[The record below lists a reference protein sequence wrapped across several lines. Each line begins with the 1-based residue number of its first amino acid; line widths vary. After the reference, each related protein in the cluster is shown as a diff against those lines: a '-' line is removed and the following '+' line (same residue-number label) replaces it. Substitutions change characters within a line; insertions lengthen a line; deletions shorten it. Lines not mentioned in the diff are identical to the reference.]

1 MADNKKHILDLE
13 TLDHYLG
20 SIGFICPRNE
30 QQLDLFEKLYEDF
43 DFKLK
48 DSRIDVTAIIS
59 NQLSKKSVIRLLKD
73 DSTNEV
79 NELKMAARKGS
90 QGLSQDII
98 DKMYGK
104 HRKKSDDK
112 E

>member
-1 MADNKKHILDLE
+1 MADNKKHIFDLG

-20 SIGFICPRNE
+20 STGFICPVNE

-43 DFKLK
+43 DFKLIDAK
-48 DSRIDVTAIIS
+48 IDVAAIVS
-59 NQLSKKSVIRLLKD
+59 NQLTKKSVIQLLKYD
-73 DSTNEV
+73 NANEI

-90 QGLSQDII
+90 QDLSQDII

>member
-1 MADNKKHILDLE
+1 MANNKKHIFDLE

-20 SIGFICPRNE
+20 STGFICPMNE
-30 QQLDLFEKLYEDF
+30 LQLDLFDTLYNDYE
-43 DFKLK
+43 FKLK
-48 DSRIDVTAIIS
+48 DATIDVASIIN
-59 NQLSKKSVIRLLKD
+59 NQLIKKSIIKL
-73 DSTNEV
+73 SNAISSNEI

-90 QGLSQDII
+90 QELSKDII
-98 DKMYGK
+98 DKMYEK

>member
-1 MADNKKHILDLE
+1 MANNKKHLFDLE

-20 SIGFICPRNE
+20 STGFICPNNE
-30 QQLDLFEKLYEDF
+30 QQLDLFEKLYADF

-48 DSRIDVTAIIS
+48 DATIDVTSIIN
-59 NQLSKKSVIRLLKD
+59 NQLNKKSVIQL
-73 DSTNEV
+73 SNEINPNEI

-90 QGLSQDII
+90 QSLSQDII

>member
-1 MADNKKHILDLE
+1 MADNKKHIFDLE

-20 SIGFICPRNE
+20 STGFICPRNE
-30 QQLDLFEKLYEDF
+30 RQLDLFEKLYEGF

-48 DSRIDVTAIIS
+48 DSRIDFTAIIS
-59 NQLSKKSVIRLLKD
+59 NQLNKKSVIRLLKD
-73 DSTNEV
+73 DNTNEI

-98 DKMYGK
+98 DKMYEK

>member
-1 MADNKKHILDLE
+1 MADNKKHIFDLE
-13 TLDHYLG
+13 TLDYYLG
-20 SIGFICPRNE
+20 STGFICPTNQ

-48 DSRIDVTAIIS
+48 EASIDVTAIIN
-59 NQLSKKSVIRLLKD
+59 NQLTKKSVFRLLKD
-73 DSTNEV
+73 DEKNEI

-104 HRKKSDDK
+104 HPKKSDDK

>member
-1 MADNKKHILDLE
+1 MQENSKHSINLE
-13 TLDHYLG
+13 SLDHHLG
-20 SIGFICPRNE
+20 SMGFLYPINE
-30 QQLDLFEKLYEDF
+30 LQLEIFDILYADFE
-43 DFKLK
+43 FKLK
-48 DSRIDVTAIIS
+48 DSSIDVASIVN
-59 NQLSKKSVIRLLKD
+59 NQLTKHSVIRLFND
-73 DSTNEV
+73 NDVNEI
-79 NELKMAARKGS
+79 NELKMVARKGS

>member
-1 MADNKKHILDLE
+1 MAENNKHIFDLE
-13 TLDHYLG
+13 ILDHYLC
-20 SIGFICPRNE
+20 STGFIYPTNE
-30 QQLDLFEKLYEDF
+30 HQLDLFEKLYEGF
-43 DFKLK
+43 DFILK
-48 DSRIDVTAIIS
+48 DATIDVSAII
-59 NQLSKKSVIRLLKD
+59 NNKLSKKSVIRLFND
-73 DSTNEV
+73 NDVNEI
-79 NELKMAARKGS
+79 NELKMVARKGS

>member
-1 MADNKKHILDLE
+1 MADNKKHIFDLE
-13 TLDHYLG
+13 TLDHYL
-20 SIGFICPRNE
+20 SSTGFIFPRNE
-30 QQLDLFEKLYEDF
+30 RQLDLFEKLYEDF

-59 NQLSKKSVIRLLKD
+59 NQLTKKSVIRLLKD
-73 DSTNEV
+73 DNTNEI

-90 QGLSQDII
+90 QGLSQEII

>member
-1 MADNKKHILDLE
+1 MADNKKHIFDLE
-13 TLDHYLG
+13 TLDHYL
-20 SIGFICPRNE
+20 SSTGFICPRNE
-30 QQLDLFEKLYEDF
+30 RQLDLFEKLYDDF

-48 DSRIDVTAIIS
+48 DSRIDVTTIIS
-59 NQLSKKSVIRLLKD
+59 NQLTKKSVIRLLQD
-73 DSTNEV
+73 DNTNEI

-90 QGLSQDII
+90 QGLTQDII

>member
-1 MADNKKHILDLE
+1 MAGNKKHIFDLE
-13 TLDHYLG
+13 TLDYYLG
-20 SIGFICPRNE
+20 STGFICPINE
-30 QQLDLFEKLYEDF
+30 QQLDLFEKLYENF
-43 DFKLK
+43 EFQLK
-48 DSRIDVTAIIS
+48 DATIDVNAIIS
-59 NQLSKKSVIRLLKD
+59 NRLIKKSVIRLSNNI
-73 DSTNEV
+73 DSNEI

-104 HRKKSDDK
+104 HRKKNDDT

>member
-1 MADNKKHILDLE
+1 MADNKKHIFDLE

-20 SIGFICPRNE
+20 STGFICPINE
-30 QQLDLFEKLYEDF
+30 LQFDLFEKLYEDF

-48 DSRIDVTAIIS
+48 DATINVAAIIS
-59 NQLSKKSVIRLLKD
+59 NQLTQKTVVRLLQD
-73 DSTNEV
+73 DDTNEI

-104 HRKKSDDK
+104 HRKKLDDK

>member
-1 MADNKKHILDLE
+1 MADNKKHIFDLE

-20 SIGFICPRNE
+20 SIGFICPINE
-30 QQLDLFEKLYEDF
+30 RQLDLFEKLYEDF
-43 DFKLK
+43 DYKLI
-48 DSRIDVTAIIS
+48 DATIDVGAIIR
-59 NQLSKKSVIRLLKD
+59 NELTKNSVVRLLKVD
-73 DSTNEV
+73 NSNEI

-90 QGLSQDII
+90 LGLSQDII
-98 DKMYGK
+98 DKMYAK

>member
-1 MADNKKHILDLE
+1 MADNKKQFFDLE
-13 TLDHYLG
+13 TLDYYLG
-20 SIGFICPRNE
+20 STGFICPNNV
-30 QQLDLFEKLYEDF
+30 QQLDLFEKFYENF

-48 DSRIDVTAIIS
+48 DATIDVLSIIK
-59 NQLSKKSVIRLLKD
+59 NQLTKKSVIKLSNDKNP
-73 DSTNEV
+73 NEI

-98 DKMYGK
+98 EKMYGK

>member
-1 MADNKKHILDLE
+1 MADNKTHIFDLE

-20 SIGFICPRNE
+20 STGFICPINE

-43 DFKLK
+43 DFELK
-48 DSRIDVTAIIS
+48 DATIDVASIIK
-59 NQLSKKSVIRLLKD
+59 NQLTKKSVIQL
-73 DSTNEV
+73 SNNINPNEI

-98 DKMYGK
+98 DKMYEK

>member
-1 MADNKKHILDLE
+1 MADNKKHIFDLE
-13 TLDHYLG
+13 SLDYYLG
-20 SIGFICPRNE
+20 STGFICPINE

-48 DSRIDVTAIIS
+48 DATIDVTAIIS
-59 NQLSKKSVIRLLKD
+59 NQLTKKPVVRLLKD
-73 DSTNEV
+73 DNTNEI

>member
-1 MADNKKHILDLE
+1 MADNKKHIFDLE

-20 SIGFICPRNE
+20 STGFICPRNE
-30 QQLDLFEKLYEDF
+30 RQFDLFEKLYEDF
-43 DFKLK
+43 DLKLK
-48 DSRIDVTAIIS
+48 DATINVAGIIS
-59 NQLSKKSVIRLLKD
+59 NQLTKKTVIRLLQD
-73 DSTNEV
+73 DNTNEI

>member
-1 MADNKKHILDLE
+1 MADNKKQIFDLE
-13 TLDHYLG
+13 TLDYYLG
-20 SIGFICPRNE
+20 STGFICPINE

-48 DSRIDVTAIIS
+48 DATIDVASIIK
-59 NQLSKKSVIRLLKD
+59 NQLTKKSVIQLSND
-73 DSTNEV
+73 NNPNEI
-79 NELKMAARKGS
+79 NELKMAARKS
-90 QGLSQDII
+90 SKGLSQDVI

-104 HRKKSDDK
+104 HRKKSDDQ

>member
-1 MADNKKHILDLE
+1 MADNKKHIFDLE
-13 TLDHYLG
+13 TLDYYLG
-20 SIGFICPRNE
+20 STGFICPVNE

-48 DSRIDVTAIIS
+48 EASIDVAAIIS
-59 NQLSKKSVIRLLKD
+59 NQLTKKSVIRLLKD
-73 DSTNEV
+73 DETKEINQ
-79 NELKMAARKGS
+79 LKMAARKGS

>member
-1 MADNKKHILDLE
+1 MKDVKNQLSDCVL
-13 TLDHYLG
+13 LGDRGYL
-20 SIGFICPRNE
+20 SST
-30 QQLDLFEKLYEDF
+30 QQLDLFEKLYADF

-48 DSRIDVTAIIS
+48 DATIDVTSIIN
-59 NQLSKKSVIRLLKD
+59 NQLNKKSVIQL
-73 DSTNEV
+73 SNEINPNEI

-90 QGLSQDII
+90 QSLSQDII

>member
-1 MADNKKHILDLE
+1 MAENNKHIFDLE
-13 TLDHYLG
+13 ILDHYLC
-20 SIGFICPRNE
+20 STGFICPTNE
-30 QQLDLFEKLYEDF
+30 DQLDLFEKLYDGF

-48 DSRIDVTAIIS
+48 DATIDVYAIIN
-59 NQLSKKSVIRLLKD
+59 NQLSKKSVIRLFND
-73 DSTNEV
+73 NEV
-79 NELKMAARKGS
+79 NEINELKMVARKGS